1 MKHIRLLLIRTVLA
15 MALTFVSAMALADSI
30 RFATTTSTYNSG
42 LLTYLLNHYAKVS
55 ETEVQV
61 IPVGTGK
68 ALKMGE
74 NGDVDLVMTHAPFAE
89 ARFIAE
95 GFGIEPH
102 GVMYNDF
109 VLVGP
114 KEDTAHVSLAQ
125 TVTEGLSLIMASN
138 QRFISRGDDS
148 GTHKKELQ
156 LWQTIGVLPAFK
168 GYLESGRGMGHSLQM
183 AAEMGAYTMTDRGTW
198 LALKDKL
205 ELRLV
210 LEGDPRL
217 LNPYQVILVNPARHA
232 HANVNSAREFA
243 QWMVSSAGQ
252 EVIGKFRINDEVLF
266 VPSAQ

>member
-1 MKHIRLLLIRTVLA
+1 MKHIQLLLIRTVLA
-15 MALTFVSAMALADSI
+15 MVLAFVSGMALADSI

-42 LLTYLLNHYAKVS
+42 LLTYLLGHYAKVS

-61 IPVGTGK
+61 ISVGTGK
-68 ALKMGE
+68 ALRMGE
-74 NGDVDLVMTHAPFAE
+74 NGDVDLVMTHAPSAE
-89 ARFIAE
+89 ARFIGE
-95 GFGIEPH
+95 GFGIEAH
-102 GVMYNDF
+102 SVMYNDF

-114 KEDTAHVSLAQ
+114 KEDVAQVSLAH
-125 TVTEGLSLIMASN
+125 TVTEGLSLIKASN

-156 LWQTIGVLPAFK
+156 LWQSLGALPAFK

-183 AAEMGAYTMTDRGTW
+183 ASEMGAYTMTDRGTW

-210 LEGDPRL
+210 LQGDPRL
-217 LNPYQVILVNPARHA
+217 LNPYQIMLVNPARHP
-232 HANVNSAREFA
+232 HANVNAAREFA
-243 QWMVSSAGQ
+243 QWMVSSVGQ
-252 EVIGKFRINDEVLF
+252 EVIGKFRINGEVLF